1 MEDLIGR
8 GCKAKAGHD
17 KDEYF
22 IIVSF
27 EENFVYLSDGKS
39 RSLEN
44 PKKKKIKHVE
54 LLDFKSE
61 DVKSKLINSE
71 KITNSDIRE
80 VIEELKEKI
89 NAKGD

>member
-8 GCKAKAGHD
+8 ACVSKAGHD
-17 KDEYF
+17 KDEIF
-22 IIVSF
+22 IVIK
-27 EENFVYLSDGKS
+27 EESNFVYLTDG
-39 RSLEN
+39 RFRNLEN

-61 DVKSKLINSE
+61 DVKSKLENSE

-80 VIEELKEKI
+80 IIEELKEKI